1 MAKNGEKMSIRR
13 ISIIGAGNVA
23 TQLGAHLLHCG
34 LEIVE
39 VLARENSARLHDL
52 AAALGARP
60 CVNISE
66 LSVVDLIIVAVSDGA
81 ISSVAAAIAAA
92 IAGEEKL
99 RDLLC
104 VHTSGATAMAV
115 FAPFLAN
122 YGSFYPLQTFS
133 VGRQIDMSQVPICVA
148 AARVDSQEK
157 LLALAALLSPKVQI
171 ISDAQRAKLHV
182 AAVMVNNFS
191 NHLFYLA
198 GELCAQ
204 NEVDFA
210 ILQPLIVETVAK
222 LAELSP
228 KQAQT
233 GPARRGDMAT
243 ISQHEKQLAANPK
256 TLEIYRLLSQSIMDT
271 YKQ

>member
-1 MAKNGEKMSIRR
+1 MAIKR

-23 TQLGAHLLHCG
+23 TQLGAHLRHCG

-39 VLARENSARLHDL
+39 VLARENSARLQDL
-52 AAALGARP
+52 AAALGARA
-60 CVNISE
+60 CVHISE
-66 LSVVDLIIVAVSDGA
+66 LSAVDLIIVAVSDGA
-81 ISSVAAAIAAA
+81 ISSVAAA

-115 FAPFLAN
+115 FAPFLDN

-148 AARVDSQEK
+148 AARADSEEK
-157 LLALAALLSPKVQI
+157 LLRLAALLSPKVQI

-182 AAVMVNNFS
+182 AAVLVNNFS

-233 GPARRGDMAT
+233 GPARRGDIET